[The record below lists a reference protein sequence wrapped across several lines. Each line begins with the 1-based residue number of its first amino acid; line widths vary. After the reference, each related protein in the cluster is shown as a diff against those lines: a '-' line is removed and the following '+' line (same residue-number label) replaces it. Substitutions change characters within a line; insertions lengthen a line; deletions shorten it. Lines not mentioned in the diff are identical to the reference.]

1 LTEFLIDILKIDSTS
16 GNENSVADHLINEY
30 KPEGSVLDVIDIENG
45 KKNLFYKWS
54 NPEIIFCSHF
64 DTVPPYIPPSL
75 SECGDIIK
83 GRGSCDAKGQIAV
96 MAEVCEK
103 LFESGETNFGLL
115 MLAGEEVGSYGAIAA
130 NKVIK
135 GCKYVIVGEPTEN
148 KLIRASK
155 GNILVEFI
163 FYGRSCHSGYPE
175 NGDDAVMRMA
185 SFIDRL
191 RKYEFPDDEILGK
204 TTFNIGKVN
213 SDNAHNVVSEKA
225 GLKIFFRTTKA
236 THDLIKEIVHL
247 LADDNTEVNFKYG
260 DRPMD
265 FVTVD
270 GFDTGVVSY
279 GSDAPELYNLG
290 ECLLY
295 GPGSI
300 LDAHTENEFVNIS
313 DMNKAVDD
321 LIDIYKKLKQKLQ

>member
-1 LTEFLIDILKIDSTS
+1 MNIDSTS
-16 GNENSVADHLINEY
+16 GSENSVADFLISSYN
-30 KPEGSVLDVIDIENG
+30 PEGSELEVIDIENG
-45 KKNLFYKWS
+45 KKNLFYKWGK
-54 NPEIIFCSHF
+54 PEIIFCSHF

-75 SECGDIIK
+75 DGDLIK

-96 MAEVCEK
+96 LAYVCEK
-103 LFESGETNFGLL
+103 LFEKGHTNFGLL

-130 NKVIK
+130 NKVIT
-135 GCKYVIVGEPTEN
+135 GSKYVIVGEPTEN

-155 GNILVEFI
+155 GNILAEFV
-163 FYGRSCHSGYPE
+163 FKGRSCHSGYPE
-175 NGDDAVMRMA
+175 NGDDAVMRMS
-185 SFIDRL
+185 SFIERL
-191 RKYEFPDDEILGK
+191 RRYEFTLDEILGE
-204 TTFNIGKVN
+204 TTFNIGKVV

-225 GLKIFFRTTKA
+225 SLKIFFRTTKA
-236 THDLIKEIVHL
+236 THDHMKEIIPL
-247 LADDNTEVNFKYG
+247 LTDELTEVNFKYG

-270 GFDTGVVSY
+270 GFETGVVSY

-300 LDAHTENEFVNIS
+300 LDAHTVNEKVKIS

-321 LIDIYKKLKQKLQ
+321 LIDIYEKLKQKLN